1 MLIISKVYLVT
12 ICSCNRKCKLRYSVI
27 MRLFLFV
34 IFMFLVGD
42 SYAQKKAVI
51 DSAIDSVDVKIEK
64 YYNTGISDSL
74 RNHLK
79 AQIEHIN
86 KYITKDSSNPK
97 AFLQRGIYYSQLG
110 FQVKAIADY
119 DKSLQL
125 DSNESVAY
133 FNRGLAKARFRYSYD
148 ACYDIKKAHNLGIDA
163 AENIYKSYCKL
174 YHSQIEKS
182 LLNSN

>member
-1 MLIISKVYLVT
+1 
-12 ICSCNRKCKLRYSVI
+12 
-27 MRLFLFV
+27 MRLILLF
-34 IFMFLVGD
+34 IFILLTTVSF
-42 SYAQKKAVI
+42 AQKKAVI

-79 AQIEHIN
+79 AQIKYMN
-86 KYITKDSSNPK
+86 KYISKDSLNSK

-119 DKSLQL
+119 DKSLKL

-148 ACYDIKKAHNLGIDA
+148 ACYDIKKAHNLGIEA
-163 AENIYKSYCKL
+163 AEDIYQAYCKM
-174 YHSQIEKS
+174 YHSQIEKILPS
-182 LLNSN
+182 GN

>member
-1 MLIISKVYLVT
+1 MRLVLLIILIFLTRVT
-12 ICSCNRKCKLRYSVI
+12 
-27 MRLFLFV
+27 F
-34 IFMFLVGD
+34 
-42 SYAQKKAVI
+42 AQKKTAI
-51 DSAIDSVDVKIEK
+51 DTAIDSVDVKIEK

-79 AQIEHIN
+79 VQIKNID
-86 KYITKDSSNPK
+86 KYIEKDSLNSK

-110 FQVKAIADY
+110 FQVKAIHDY

-148 ACYDIKKAHNLGIDA
+148 ACYDIKKAHNLGIEA
-163 AENIYKSYCKL
+163 AENIYKSYCKMH
-174 YHSQIEKS
+174 HSQIEKK